1 MLKNLRRVSTGL
13 LLLGLNGT
21 SLLAARADDAASSP
35 DPAATPAAPA
45 AAPGGGAATNDLQ
58 LETVVVDG
66 LRESLGRSLNEKR
79 NAEIVQDSI
88 DAIEL
93 GRFPDADIA
102 DSLRHITGVNI
113 TRTTGG
119 EGQYIGIRGLGSQYN
134 IVTLNNRIVATDDD
148 GRALAFDVLPSDVIS
163 GADVYKSSQAS
174 ALEGSIG
181 GTVNL
186 RSARPFDNPGLH
198 SAVRVEGNYNDMSE
212 DWGKKGSAFIS
223 DTTSDGRWGLLLGA
237 VFSSQKT
244 RTDSLNYNTY
254 DGSNPGV
261 WPLSGPTSAPV
272 VAECCISFGSVVDQ
286 KRRDAFSGTLEWRPT
301 DTLHVTVDGL
311 YSRLIDPQVAYNQ
324 AYYPDFNYDANG
336 NPEWSN
342 VVVKNG
348 FITSFT
354 ANTFTPEIVNQTV
367 DRRVTTSLIGA
378 NASWTPLSN
387 FTLDGDIYQSKS
399 NRPEGGNDAFVTSGL
414 ESATPYNQDVI
425 NWRNNP
431 SGGLPYISVT
441 LPGGQSY
448 AQALA
453 SGALNNNFWTAH
465 YTGLNGNSVH
475 DKVTGGTLDGTLKFD
490 DLGPLSQF
498 RFGLADTSRHK
509 ARDDF
514 DNDWTGGSS
523 QYDFYTTPTGA
534 TPITY
539 GSLGANVIST
549 TSFPNYMQGAGGSFP
564 TTVAVFN
571 IPALLN
577 ALKKLNGQPNTYV
590 AGAPNYDF
598 AATLPQFNAVNSYN
612 VLENTIAGYFEAAFS
627 GYNWA
632 GNVGVRVVHTKT
644 TASTAVNEIESVTVA
659 NTANPTDPAF
669 VDYSN
674 PVPTTSTGSYTIPLP
689 SLNFLYHVRPDLQ
702 LRFGASETLT
712 RPELDQLAPTR
723 TDNSLN
729 RVYTIMYAGNSTLKP
744 IKAWSADFS
753 AEWYY
758 QPKSALTL
766 AVFGKDLKDTITTGT
781 TNNVNLGVQGFFNG
795 ATTPVPVLYEVQQ
808 PINGDKAYVEGIEF
822 GFQHMLENGFG
833 VHGEYTHTWSKSYV
847 DGQFVGQLEGVSP
860 NAASLGVLYEAG
872 PISANVTWDYDG
884 SALEQTFTEINGLS
898 AYQASF
904 SWVTAQASYEFF
916 KGLKLYVEG
925 GNLANAIARTY
936 LANRKDEV
944 WASGATTTNPSSSS
958 SGTSSAVGQ
967 GYTAYGRTFTLGIS
981 YRF

>member
-1 MLKNLRRVSTGL
+1 MHKNLRVSTGL

-21 SLLAARADDAASSP
+21 AVLAARADDASGSP
-35 DPAATPAAPA
+35 DPAPATAATAPTSSTPAAEPS
-45 AAPGGGAATNDLQ
+45 
-58 LETVVVDG
+58 LETVVVSG

-93 GRFPDADIA
+93 GRFPDADVA

-148 GRALAFDVLPSDVIS
+148 GRALAFDVLPADVIS
-163 GADVYKSSQAS
+163 GADVFKSSQAS

-186 RSARPFDNPGLH
+186 RSARPFDDPGLH
-198 SAVRVEGNYNDMSE
+198 SSVRVEGNYNDMSE
-212 DWGKKGSAFIS
+212 FWGKKGSAFIS
-223 DTTSDGRWGLLLGA
+223 DTSSDGRWGLLLGT

-254 DGSNPGV
+254 DPNLPGV

-272 VAECCISFGSVVDQ
+272 VAECCISFGSVVDE
-286 KRRDAFSGTLEWRPT
+286 KRRTAFSGTLEWRPT
-301 DTLHVTVDGL
+301 DTLHVTLDGL

-354 ANTFTPEIVNQTV
+354 GNTFTPEIVNQTV
-367 DRRVTTSLIGA
+367 DRRVTTSLIGL
-378 NASWTPLSN
+378 NASWQPLSN
-387 FTLDGDIYQSKS
+387 FTLVGDVYQSKA

-414 ESATPYNQDVI
+414 ESTTPYNQDVI

-431 SGGLPYISVT
+431 DGGLPYISVT
-441 LPGGQSY
+441 LPGGRDY
-448 AQALA
+448 AAALA

-465 YTGLNGNSVH
+465 YTGLSGNSVY
-475 DKVTGGTLDGTLKFD
+475 DKVTGATLDGTLKFQ
-490 DLGPLSQF
+490 DLGPLSQI
-498 RFGLADTSRHK
+498 RFGIADTSRHK
-509 ARDDF
+509 TRDDF

-539 GSLGANVIST
+539 GILGANVIST
-549 TSFPNYMQGAGGSFP
+549 MTFPNYMQGAGGKFP

-598 AATLPQFNAVNSYN
+598 AASLPQFNAVNSYN
-612 VLENTIAGYFEAAFS
+612 VLENTISGYFEAAFS
-627 GYNWA
+627 GYSWA
-632 GNVGVRVVHTKT
+632 GNVGVRIVHTKT
-644 TASTAVNEIESVTVA
+644 TASTAVNEIESVTIA
-659 NTANPTDPAF
+659 NTSNPTDPAF
-669 VDYSN
+669 VNYST
-674 PVPTTSTGSYTIPLP
+674 PRPTSSTGSYTLPLP
-689 SLNFLYHVRPDLQ
+689 SVNFIYHVRPDLQ
-702 LRFGASETLT
+702 LRFGASETMT
-712 RPELDQLAPTR
+712 RPALDQLAPTR

-729 RVYTIMYAGNSTLKP
+729 RVYEVDYAGNANLKP
-744 IKAWSADFS
+744 IKAWSADVS

-766 AVFGKDLKDTITTGT
+766 AIFGKDIKDFITTGT
-781 TNNVNLGVQGFFNG
+781 LNNVNLGVQGFFNG
-795 ATTPVPVLYEVQQ
+795 STTPVPVLYTVFQ
-808 PINGDKAYVEGIEF
+808 PINGDKGYVEGIEF
-822 GFQHMLENGFG
+822 GFQHLLPSGFG
-833 VHGEYTHTWSKSYV
+833 VHGQFTHTWSKEYIG
-847 DGQFVGQLEGVSP
+847 GQYAGPLEGVAP
-860 NAASLGVLYEAG
+860 NTASLGVLYEAG
-872 PISANVTWDYDG
+872 PISANVNWDYDG
-884 SALEQTFTEINGLS
+884 PKVEQTQTEIEGLS
-898 AYQASF
+898 AYQDSF
-904 SWVTAQASYEFF
+904 SWVTAQVSYEFF
-916 KGLKLYVEG
+916 KGLKLYFEG
-925 GNLANAIARTY
+925 ENLANAIPRTY
-936 LANRKDEV
+936 LAGRKDEV
-944 WASGATTTNPSSSS
+944 WASGATTTNLSSDSA
-958 SGTSSAVGQ
+958 GTSSAVGQ
-967 GYTAYGRTFTLGIS
+967 GYSAYGRTFTLGIS